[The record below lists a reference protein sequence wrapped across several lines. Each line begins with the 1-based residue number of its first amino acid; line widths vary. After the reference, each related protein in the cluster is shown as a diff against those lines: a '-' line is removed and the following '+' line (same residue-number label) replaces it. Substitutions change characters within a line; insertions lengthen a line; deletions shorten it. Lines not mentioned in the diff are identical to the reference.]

1 MAGIQ
6 DAILTW
12 VQDGIPNIVKNSSS
26 IFNTV
31 LGFVGVIVFIL
42 WLYCGVI
49 IFSDARK
56 RYRVRN
62 PFFYLFL
69 LLFGMIT
76 GPFGLVLYI
85 AIRPKN
91 TIEELEFIKVEHK
104 FYYHQASKVVDCLNC
119 GAYVLEGQ
127 LHCTNCGFQNRF
139 KCEKCEAIT
148 DYDDLYCSN
157 CGSSFEGR
165 YESILK
171 KADRVEMQEEKVKD
185 QTNLTPDLSKVK
197 EISKKTTQKARE
209 SVKRVKEKAQ
219 RLIQSL
225 KSKSQSKTAKK

>member
-6 DAILTW
+6 ESILTW
-12 VQDGIPNIVKNSSS
+12 VQDSLPNIVNNSGS

-31 LGFVGVIVFIL
+31 LGFVGIIVFVL

-49 IFSDARK
+49 IFSDARRRFQIK
-56 RYRVRN
+56 N
-62 PFFYLFL
+62 PFFYLGL
-69 LLFGMIT
+69 LLFGMVT

-85 AIRPKN
+85 AVRPKH
-91 TIEELEFIKVEHK
+91 TSEELEFIKVEHK

-139 KCEKCEAIT
+139 KCEKCGAVT

-157 CGSSFEGR
+157 CGCNFEGR
-165 YESILK
+165 YEKI
-171 KADRVEMQEEKVKD
+171 
-185 QTNLTPDLSKVK
+185 LSKVDRDLPKVDTKDSVAPNMTGMK
-197 EISKKTTQKARE
+197 EFGKKTTQKAKD
-209 SVKRVKEKAQ
+209 SVKKVKEKAQ
-219 RLIQSL
+219 NMIQSL
-225 KSKSQSKTAKK
+225 RKKESKASEK